1 MSKFDFD
8 AIEKKW
14 QKKWDDVDLYKTGE
28 DTSKES
34 MYCLDY
40 FPYPSGAGLSVGH
53 CKNYVPTDT
62 FSRYFRMKGFN
73 VLHPTGWD
81 AFGLPA
87 ENYAIKMGVHPEETT
102 RINTQNYKRQMRLIG
117 TTYDWNREVNSS
129 SPEYYKWTQWFFLL
143 LFERGLAYQDFGL
156 QWWCDDCKTVLANEQ
171 VEDGKCWRCGHEARK
186 KDLKQW
192 FFKITDYADRLIDD
206 LENVDWPEP
215 IKIMQRNWIN
225 RSHGAK
231 AIFTAETGDE
241 IEIFTTRPDTLFGAT
256 YMVLAPEHK
265 LVPKLTKPD
274 KQKEIEEYIKQST
287 KASEVERLSTDKE
300 KTGIFTG
307 SYATNPVNG
316 EKIPIWIGDYVLVT
330 YGTGAI
336 MCVPAHDVRD
346 FAFATKYKL
355 PIIEVIS
362 PDGNEHKLEEAYTE
376 PGTVINSGE
385 HNGLN
390 SEEFKKVITEWLE
403 KNKKG
408 CTDIN
413 YKMRDWLISR
423 QRYWGAPIPIIH
435 CEKCGA
441 VPVPKD
447 QLPVKLPHVHSF
459 EPAGDG
465 KSPLARVDEFV
476 NTTCPKCGGKAKR
489 ETDTMDGFA
498 CSSWYFLRYASPHET
513 DRPFDPEKVDYWLPV
528 DVYVGGAEHAV
539 MHLIYARFWTKVM
552 FDAGLVKFSEPFTKL
567 LNQGMLLGSDHQ
579 KMSKSKGNVVTPD
592 SMVKLYGADA
602 LRGYILFMGP
612 FEGEVIWEEK
622 GCAGVHRF
630 LGRLWEMVTENKY
643 GESEIPDETKT
654 ELQRLQHKLI
664 LKVTSDIENFRFNT
678 SVSSF
683 METYNNLSKYTDNPT
698 VTSSK
703 IWKEVIESYLILL
716 APICPY
722 ITEEMWEI
730 VGNTESIHLQSWP
743 IGDEKLAIDQSVKI
757 PIQVNGKL
765 RDMIIVPIGTPEEKL
780 EELALTS
787 EKVQKYIGDKKVVK
801 VIIPKG
807 KLVSIVVK

>member
-1 MSKFDFD
+1 MSKYDFVTLE
-8 AIEKKW
+8 AKW
-14 QKKWDDVDLYKTGE
+14 QKKWDDVDLYKTTE
-28 DTSKES
+28 DSSKES
-34 MYCLDY
+34 MYCLDF

-53 CKNYVPTDT
+53 CRNYVPTDT
-62 FSRYFRMKGFN
+62 YSRFFRMKGFN

-102 RINTQNYKRQMRLIG
+102 RKNTENYKRQMRLIG

-143 LFERGLAYQDFGL
+143 LFEKGLAYQDYGS

-192 FFKITDYADRLIDD
+192 FFKITEYADRLIDD
-206 LENVDWPEP
+206 LDDLDWPEP

-231 AIFTAETGDE
+231 AVFKAETGDD

-265 LVPKLTKPD
+265 LVPKLTTPG
-274 KQKEIEEYIKQST
+274 QKEEIETYIKESA
-287 KASEVERLSTDKE
+287 KISEIDRLSTDKE
-300 KTGIFTG
+300 KTGVFTG

-316 EKIPIWIGDYVLVT
+316 ERIPIWIGDYVLAS

-336 MCVPAHDVRD
+336 MCVPAHDTRD
-346 FAFATKYKL
+346 FAFAKKFDL
-355 PIIEVIS
+355 PIVEVVS
-362 PDGNEHKLEEAYTE
+362 PDGNPHELSDAYTE
-376 PGTVINSGE
+376 SGIMINSGE
-385 HNGLN
+385 YDGKN
-390 SEEFKKVITEWLE
+390 SEEFKKIITDWL
-403 KNKKG
+403 KANGKG
-408 CTDIN
+408 DQDIN

-435 CEKCGA
+435 CEKCGT
-441 VPVPKD
+441 VPVPKKD
-447 QLPVKLPHVHSF
+447 LPVKLPHIENF

-465 KSPLARVDEFV
+465 KSPLARATEFV
-476 NTTCPKCGGKAKR
+476 NVKCPKCGGDAKR

-498 CSSWYFLRYASPHET
+498 CSSWYFLRFASPHVH
-513 DRPFDPEKVDYWLPV
+513 DKAFDSEKVKYWLPV

-539 MHLIYARFWTKVM
+539 MHLIYARFWTKVI
-552 FDAGLVKFSEPFTKL
+552 FDAGLIDFKEPFTKL
-567 LNQGMLLGSDHQ
+567 LNQGMLLASDHQ

-592 SMVKLYGADA
+592 SMVEKYGADA

-612 FEGEVIWEEK
+612 FEGEVIWDEK

-630 LGRLWEMVTENKY
+630 LGRLWEMVTGNEY
-643 GESEIPDETKT
+643 DVGGLDEKT
-654 ELQRLQHKLI
+654 ETELRRIQHKLI
-664 LKVTSDIENFRFNT
+664 LKVTSDLENFRFNT
-678 SVSSF
+678 SVSAF
-683 METYNNLSKYTDNPT
+683 MESYNNLFKYFENKEVTNSK
-698 VTSSK
+698 V
-703 IWKEVIESYLILL
+703 WREVIETYLILL

-722 ITEEMWEI
+722 ITEEMWES
-730 VGNTESIHLQSWP
+730 VGHTESIHKQMWP
-743 IGDEKLAIDQSVKI
+743 KGDSSLAKDDVVKI
-757 PIQVNGKL
+757 PVQVNGKL
-765 RDMIIVPIGTPEEKL
+765 RDVLEIEAGLPEEKL
-780 EELALTS
+780 KELALAS
-787 EKVQKYIGDKKVVK
+787 ESVQRHIADKQVLK

>member
-1 MSKFDFD
+1 MSKYDFD
-8 AIEKKW
+8 AIEHKW

-28 DTSKES
+28 DTSKKS

-102 RINTQNYKRQMRLIG
+102 RVNTENYKRQMRLIG
-117 TTYDWNREVNSS
+117 TTYDWNREINSS

-143 LFERGLAYQDFGL
+143 LFERGLAYQDFGS

-274 KQKEIEEYIKQST
+274 KKKEIEEYIRQST

-316 EKIPIWIGDYVLVT
+316 EKIPIWIGDYVLAT

-346 FAFATKYKL
+346 FAFAIKYKL

-376 PGTVINSGE
+376 PGTVINSAE
-385 HNGLN
+385 YNGLK

-408 CTDIN
+408 NTDIN

-447 QLPVKLPHVHSF
+447 ELPVKLPHVHNF

-489 ETDTMDGFA
+489 ETDTMDGFD
-498 CSSWYFLRYASPHET
+498 CSSWYFLRYTSPHET

-643 GESEIPDETKT
+643 GDSEIPDETET
-654 ELQRLQHKLI
+654 ELRRLQHKLI

-683 METYNNLSKYTDNPT
+683 METYNNLSKYMDNPT
-698 VTSSK
+698 VTGSK

-722 ITEEMWEI
+722 ITEEMWGKL
-730 VGNTESIHLQSWP
+730 GNSESIHLQSWP
-743 IGDEKLAIDQSVKI
+743 VGDEKLAIDQSVKI

-765 RDMIIVPIGTPEEKL
+765 RDMIIVPVGTPEEKL
-780 EELALTS
+780 RELALAS
-787 EKVQKYIGDKKVVK
+787 EKVQRYIGDKKVIK
-801 VIIPKG
+801 VIIPRG

>member
-1 MSKFDFD
+1 VSKYDFVS
-8 AIEKKW
+8 IEDKW
-14 QKKWDDVDLYKTGE
+14 QHRWDDADIYKTTELPGK
-28 DTSKES
+28 DS

-53 CKNYVPTDT
+53 CRNYIPTDVY
-62 FSRYFRMKGFN
+62 SRFFRMKGYN

-87 ENYAIKMGVHPEETT
+87 ENYAIKMGIHPEETT
-102 RINTQNYKRQMRLIG
+102 KINTENYKRQLTLLG
-117 TTYDWNREVNSS
+117 TSYDWNREINSS
-129 SPEYYKWTQWFFLL
+129 DPSYYRWTQWFFLL
-143 LFERGLAYQDFGL
+143 LYKRGLAYQDFGS
-156 QWWCDDCKTVLANEQ
+156 QWWCDSCKTVLANEQ
-171 VEDGKCWRCGHEARK
+171 VEDGKCWRCGGEARK

-192 FFKITDYADRLIDD
+192 YFKVTEYADRLIDD

-231 AIFTAETGDE
+231 VTFTAETDDE

-274 KQKEIEEYIKQST
+274 YKDTVDAYVEKSNKTLER
-287 KASEVERLSTDKE
+287 ERLATDKE
-300 KTGIFTG
+300 KTGVFTG
-307 SYATNPVNG
+307 SYAINPVNG
-316 EKIPIWIGDYVLVT
+316 NRIPIWIGDYVLVN

-336 MCVPAHDVRD
+336 MCVPAHDTRD
-346 FAFATKYKL
+346 FTFATEYML

-362 PDGNEHKLEEAYTE
+362 PDGKKHNLTEAYTE
-376 PGTVINSGE
+376 QGIVINSSQYDGMQ
-385 HNGLN
+385 
-390 SEEFKKVITEWLE
+390 SEEFKSVITKWLE
-403 KNKKG
+403 DNGKGKK
-408 CTDIN
+408 DVN
-413 YKMRDWLISR
+413 YKIRDWLISR

-435 CEKCGA
+435 CENCGT
-441 VPVPKD
+441 VPVPEED
-447 QLPVKLPHVHSF
+447 LPVKLPHIDNF
-459 EPAGDG
+459 QPAGDG
-465 KSPLARVDEFV
+465 QSPLARVDEFV

-498 CSSWYFLRYASPHET
+498 CSSWYFLRYASPHESK
-513 DRPFDPEKVDYWLPV
+513 RPFDPEKVKYWLPV

-552 FDAGLVKFSEPFTKL
+552 YDAGLVKFEEPFAKL

-592 SMVKLYGADA
+592 SMVEKYGADA

-622 GCAGVHRF
+622 GCAGLHRF
-630 LGRLWEMVTENKY
+630 LGRVWEMITEIEY
-643 GESEIPDETKT
+643 GDEQLDEANTNY
-654 ELQRLQHKLI
+654 LRRIQHKLI

-678 SVSSF
+678 PVSTF
-683 METYNNLSKYTDNPT
+683 METYNSLSHYSTDLK
-698 VTSSK
+698 VTRSSV
-703 IWKEVIESYLILL
+703 WKEIIETYLILL

-722 ITEEMWEI
+722 ITEEMWETL
-730 VGNTESIHLQSWP
+730 GHKGSIHLQTWP
-743 IGDEKLAIDQSVKI
+743 EGDTTLAKDDMVKI
-757 PIQVNGKL
+757 PVQVNGKL
-765 RDMIIVPIGTPEEKL
+765 RDVLQVPAG
-780 EELALTS
+780 TS
-787 EKVQKYIGDKKVVK
+787 EEAIQDMAFSSDKIKKYIDGKKIKK

-807 KLVSIVVK
+807 KIVSIVV